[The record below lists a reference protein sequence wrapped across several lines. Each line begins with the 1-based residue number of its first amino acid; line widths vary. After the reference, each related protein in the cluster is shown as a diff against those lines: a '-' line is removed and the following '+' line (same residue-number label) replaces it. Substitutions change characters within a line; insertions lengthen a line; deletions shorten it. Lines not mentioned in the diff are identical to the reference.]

1 MEVKTWFQSLHIQM
15 QLVPLQIGYPDEWI
29 DYAALLLDAE
39 VGWEGGGG
47 APGARGALVFRGGWP
62 PG

>member
-29 DYAALLLDAE
+29 DYAALSL
-39 VGWEGGGG
+39 
-47 APGARGALVFRGGWP
+47 APQNTN
-62 PG
+62 